1 MTVLWGISFDATP
14 ISGVVVEFVKTARH
28 FRDRGYE
35 VHLDLGYDVKAD
47 KNAFFRPYRDEAVQ
61 LPDWIRLD
69 RVDELSEVPGYDQ
82 EFVATVLREY
92 VRDGAGAHLLPRVH
106 AAADAVAE
114 RLVATWERRG
124 VSFVMVE
131 NGTLPEN
138 ITYTMALYSAI
149 ERYGRRHRLGPF
161 VLWRDHD
168 LMWQSE
174 PGTGKYGTFP
184 YPSTVAP
191 VNSPYIRYVA
201 LHEEAR
207 RRTLEWVPDLRNIT
221 VLPNT
226 FAHTD
231 TDTDTHAAGGEERE
245 RAGFRRHFGIP
256 QDAPLIARFTR
267 IIPQKRIDRDIHLLA
282 RLPERAGDVHL
293 FVAGDTQEAPDE
305 HARLVRLAESLGV
318 AGRVVFGGRLAPHES
333 GVPAAGD
340 EGHSVRDLLAE
351 AQLASFLTS
360 YDYESY
366 GNPVGEAIAS
376 RVPYLTTR
384 YQLYDTVYG
393 DKGFRAPVM
402 ELTDGDLP
410 TAAFV
415 DSVAELILDERKRE
429 QMADFNHRLGKRHF
443 GEDTA
448 GEVLDELFL
457 PPMGERTRMSVV
469 LPVYN
474 EAANLPAVLASLHG
488 QRGPEGPLDR
498 DLYEVVLVDNNSTDD
513 TVAIAR
519 RFAADH
525 PDLALHIVP
534 EPEQGVACARKTGMD
549 FAAQRSRRR
558 AGADPEQRFYLVS
571 ADADCRVDARWL
583 WELLS
588 AMDAGK
594 AAIGVCDY
602 YYEPEHFTGRPRLWD
617 AIQRTLR
624 CRAVTFSLFGG
635 FPDGKGFA
643 VDRDAY
649 EKVGGIEIFYQLQ
662 NGRFVNHLSDDWD
675 FGILVRGSGEDIT
688 YVPASRVEINPR
700 RVNHAIDEVITG
712 RAYGSDGIIVMRDIR
727 IDGVAD
733 GESGGPDGESGGG
746 LGAADG
752 GGTGSEAAS
761 LPETASLPDLTEEE
775 ARQAWEFSVKDFTP
789 KNTILPVL
797 LTPSLLD
804 DDAVAEFF
812 GPSLTERLGR
822 RIAEIT
828 EEMRVVDFTP
838 IHSYKT
844 PSYRLYF
851 EFADEIFA
859 RLRATV
865 GEDIGHPPP
874 LPPCLRDVPQ
884 ERFTEFVRYYCE
896 DRESGEA
903 HNYFGNGG
911 VF

>member
-14 ISGVVVEFVKTARH
+14 ISGLVVEFVKTARL
-28 FRDRGYE
+28 FREQGYR

-47 KNAFFRPYRDEAVQ
+47 KNAFFRPYQDEGSL
-61 LPDWIRLD
+61 LPGWVRLD
-69 RVDELSEVPGYDQ
+69 RIDGIDEIPGYDQ
-82 EFVATVLREY
+82 QLVSAVLREY
-92 VRDGAGAHLLPRVH
+92 IQEGAGEHLLPRMD
-106 AAADAVAE
+106 AAAEMIGE
-114 RLVATWERRG
+114 RIVETWERLD

-138 ITYTMALYSAI
+138 IVYTRALYSAI
-149 ERYGRRHRLGPF
+149 ERYGRRHRLGRY

-174 PGTGKYGTFP
+174 PGIKKYGDFP
-184 YPSTVAP
+184 YPRTVAP
-191 VNSPYIRYVA
+191 VNSPHIHYIA

-207 RRTLEWVPDLRNIT
+207 DKTLEWVPGLENID

-226 FAHTD
+226 FTHTPAVAD
-231 TDTDTHAAGGEERE
+231 RRNSA
-245 RAGFRRHFGIP
+245 FRRDHGIP
-256 QDAPLIARFTR
+256 EDAPLIARCTR
-267 IIPQKRIDRDIHLLA
+267 IIPQKRIDREIHLVAALA
-282 RLPERAGDVHL
+282 DRADVHL
-293 FVAGDTQEAPDE
+293 FVAGDTAESPDE
-305 HARLVRLAESLGV
+305 HAELLHLAESLGV
-318 AGRVVFGGRLAPHES
+318 RDRVVFGGWLAPHEADIGSAS
-333 GVPAAGD
+333 GSCY
-340 EGHSVRDLLAE
+340 SVRDLLAH
-351 AQLASFLTS
+351 ADLVSFLTS

-366 GNPVGEAIAS
+366 GNPIGEAIAS

-402 ELTDGDLP
+402 ELTTGDLP
-410 TAAFV
+410 TQSFV

-429 QMADFNHRLGKRHF
+429 EMADYNHRLGKRHF
-443 GEDTA
+443 GADRA
-448 GEVLDELFL
+448 GELLAELFL
-457 PPMGERTRMSVV
+457 TPMGERTRMSVV

-474 EAANLPAVLASLHG
+474 EADNLPAVLRSLYE
-488 QRGPEGPLDR
+488 QRGENGPLDKS
-498 DLYEVVLVDNNSTDD
+498 LYEVVLVDNNSTDD
-513 TVAIAR
+513 TVKIAR

-525 PDLALHIVP
+525 PDLAVHVVP

-549 FAAQRSRRR
+549 FASQRSARRGPSD
-558 AGADPEQRFYLVS
+558 AEKRFYLVS
-571 ADADCRVDARWL
+571 ADADCRVDEHWL
-583 WELLS
+583 WELLT
-588 AMDAGK
+588 AMESGK

-602 YYEPEHFTGRPRLWD
+602 YYAPEHFTRRPRLWD

-624 CRAVTFSLFGG
+624 CRAVTFALFGG

-643 VDRDAY
+643 VERGAY
-649 EKVGGIEIFYQLQ
+649 DKVGGVEIFYQLQ
-662 NGRFVNHLSDDWD
+662 EGRFVNHLSDDWD
-675 FGILVRGSGEDIT
+675 FGIRVRGSGEDIA
-688 YVPASRVEINPR
+688 YVPGSRVEINPR

-727 IDGVAD
+727 V
-733 GESGGPDGESGGG
+733 
-746 LGAADG
+746 
-752 GGTGSEAAS
+752 
-761 LPETASLPDLTEEE
+761 PETAVDREGDLTEEE
-775 ARQAWEFSVKDFTP
+775 ALQAWEFSIKDFTP

-812 GPSLTERLGR
+812 GPSLAERLGR
-822 RIAEIT
+822 RIAEIKD
-828 EEMRVVDFTP
+828 EMRVVDFTP

-874 LPPCLRDVPQ
+874 LPPCLQDVPP
-884 ERFTEFVRYYCE
+884 ERFTEFVRYFCE

>member
-14 ISGVVVEFVKTARH
+14 ISGVVVEFVKTARL
-28 FRDRGYE
+28 FREQGYG

-47 KNAFFRPYRDEAVQ
+47 KNAFFRPYDDEAAL
-61 LPDWIRLD
+61 LPGWVRLGRVAGLD
-69 RVDELSEVPGYDQ
+69 RVPGYDQ
-82 EFVATVLREY
+82 EFVSAVLREY
-92 VRDGAGAHLLPRVH
+92 VQHGEGAHLLPRVE
-106 AAADAVAE
+106 AAAAAISDRIVE
-114 RLVATWERRG
+114 TWERHD

-138 ITYTMALYSAI
+138 ITYTKALRSAV
-149 ERYGRRHRLGPF
+149 ERYGRRHRLGRF

-184 YPSTVAP
+184 YPRTVAP
-191 VNSPYIRYVA
+191 ANTPYIHYIA

-207 RRTLEWVPDLRNIT
+207 RKTLEWVPDLENID

-226 FAHTD
+226 F
-231 TDTDTHAAGGEERE
+231 THEPALADG
-245 RAGFRRHFGIP
+245 RAPGFRRDFGIP
-256 QDAPLIARFTR
+256 EDAPLIARCTR
-267 IIPQKRIDRDIHLLA
+267 IIPQKRIDRDIHLVA
-282 RLPERAGDVHL
+282 RLAERAPGVRL
-293 FVAGDTQEAPDE
+293 FVAGDTDEAPGE
-305 HARLVRLAESLGV
+305 HARLLDLAESLGV
-318 AGRVVFGGRLAPHES
+318 RDRVVFGGRLAPHEADIGAAS
-333 GVPAAGD
+333 GAGW
-340 EGHSVRDLLAE
+340 SVRDLLAH
-351 AQLASFLTS
+351 ADLASFLTS

-366 GNPVGEAIAS
+366 GNPIGEAIAS

-393 DKGFRAPVM
+393 GKGFRAPVM

-410 TAAFV
+410 TDRFV

-429 QMADFNHRLGKRHF
+429 EMADFNHRLGKRHF
-443 GEDTA
+443 GADRA
-448 GEVLDELFL
+448 GELLAELFL
-457 PPMGERTRMSVV
+457 TPMGERTRMSVV

-474 EAANLPAVLASLHG
+474 EAANLPAVLTSLYE
-488 QRGPEGPLDR
+488 QRGADGPLDKS
-498 DLYEVVLVDNNSTDD
+498 LYEIVLVDNNSTDD
-513 TVAIAR
+513 TVKIAR
-519 RFAADH
+519 GFAAEH

-549 FAAQRSRRR
+549 FASQRSARR
-558 AGADPEQRFYLVS
+558 GPSDSEQRFFLVS
-571 ADADCRVDARWL
+571 ADADCRVDDRWL
-583 WELLS
+583 WELLT
-588 AMDAGK
+588 AMESGK

-602 YYEPEHFTGRPRLWD
+602 YYSPEHFAGRPRLWD

-643 VDRDAY
+643 VEREAY

-675 FGILVRGSGEDIT
+675 FGIRVRGSGEDIA
-688 YVPASRVEINPR
+688 YVPRSRVEINPR

-727 IDGVAD
+727 IPEPEPAEDRDGD
-733 GESGGPDGESGGG
+733 
-746 LGAADG
+746 
-752 GGTGSEAAS
+752 
-761 LPETASLPDLTEEE
+761 DLTEEE
-775 ARQAWEFSVKDFTP
+775 ALQAWEFSIKDFTP

-812 GPSLTERLGR
+812 GPSLAERLGK
-822 RIAEIT
+822 RIAEIK
-828 EEMRVVDFTP
+828 EEMSVVDFTP

-874 LPPCLRDVPQ
+874 LPECLRDVPP

>member
-28 FRDRGYE
+28 FRERGYR

-47 KNAFFRPYRDEAVQ
+47 KNAFFKPYSDEAAL
-61 LPDWIRLD
+61 LPHWIRLD
-69 RVDELSEVPGYDQ
+69 RVAGLDQVPGYDQ
-82 EFVATVLREY
+82 DFVSDVLREC
-92 VRDGAGAHLLPRVH
+92 VQDGAGAHLLPRVE
-106 AAADAVAE
+106 AAAEAISE
-114 RLVATWERRG
+114 RIVETWERLD
-124 VSFVMVE
+124 VSYVLVE

-138 ITYTMALYSAI
+138 ITYTTALRSAV
-149 ERYGRRHRLGPF
+149 ERYGRRRRLGRF

-184 YPSTVAP
+184 YPRTVAP
-191 VNSPYIRYVA
+191 VNSPYIRYLA

-207 RRTLEWVPDLRNIT
+207 TKTLEWVPDLENID

-226 FAHTD
+226 F
-231 TDTDTHAAGGEERE
+231 THAPTVGAGGPPGTPGAFSAPGRE
-245 RAGFRRHFGIP
+245 QQHGSFRRDFGIP
-256 QDAPLIARFTR
+256 EDAPLIARFTR
-267 IIPQKRIDRDIHLLA
+267 IIPQKRIDRDIHLVA
-282 RLPERAGDVHL
+282 RLADRADVHL
-293 FVAGDTQEAPDE
+293 FVAGDTGESPEE
-305 HARLVRLAESLGV
+305 HSRLVRLAESLGV
-318 AGRVVFGGRLAPHES
+318 RDRVVFGGRLAPHEA
-333 GVPAAGD
+333 GAAAARGD
-340 EGHSVRDLLAE
+340 GHSVRDLLAH
-351 AQLASFLTS
+351 ADLASFLTS

-366 GNPVGEAIAS
+366 GNPIGEAIAS

-410 TAAFV
+410 TQSFV

-429 QMADFNHRLGKRHF
+429 EMADFNHRLGERHF
-443 GEDTA
+443 GADRA
-448 GEVLDELFL
+448 GELLTELFL

-474 EAANLPAVLASLHG
+474 EAENLPAVLDSLNG
-488 QRGPEGPLDR
+488 QRGPDGPLDKS
-498 DLYEVVLVDNNSTDD
+498 LYEVVLVDNNSTDE
-513 TVAIAR
+513 TVRIAR
-519 RFAADH
+519 RFAAEH
-525 PDLALHIVP
+525 PDLALHVVP

-549 FAAQRSRRR
+549 FASQRSERRSAPDAER
-558 AGADPEQRFYLVS
+558 RFYLVS
-571 ADADCRVDARWL
+571 ADADCRVDEGWL
-583 WELLS
+583 WELLN
-588 AMDAGK
+588 AMDSGK

-602 YYEPEHFTGRPRLWD
+602 YYAPEHFTTRPRLWD

-624 CRAVTFSLFGG
+624 CRAVTFALFGG

-643 VDRDAY
+643 VTRDAY

-688 YVPASRVEINPR
+688 YVPGSRVEINPR

-727 IDGVAD
+727 P
-733 GESGGPDGESGGG
+733 ESSEDREEGGQ
-746 LGAADG
+746 
-752 GGTGSEAAS
+752 GTAE
-761 LPETASLPDLTEEE
+761 PPDLTPEE
-775 ARQAWEFSVKDFTP
+775 ALQAWEFSVKDFTP

-804 DDAVAEFF
+804 DDAVVEFF
-812 GPSLTERLGR
+812 GPSLAERLGR

-828 EEMRVVDFTP
+828 DEMRVVDFTP

-874 LPPCLRDVPQ
+874 LPECLRDVPP
-884 ERFTEFVRYYCE
+884 ERFAEFVKYYCE

>member
-28 FRDRGYE
+28 FRDRGYK

-47 KNAFFRPYRDEAVQ
+47 KNAFFRPYDDEAAL
-61 LPDWIRLD
+61 LPGWIRLD
-69 RVDELSEVPGYDQ
+69 RVEGLAQVPGYDQ
-82 EFVATVLREY
+82 QFVSDVLREC
-92 VRDGAGAHLLPRVH
+92 VRDGAGEHLLPRVE
-106 AAADAVAE
+106 AAAEAISE
-114 RLVATWERRG
+114 RIVETWERLG

-138 ITYTMALYSAI
+138 ITYTKALYSAI
-149 ERYGRRHRLGPF
+149 ARYGERHRLGRF

-184 YPSTVAP
+184 YPRTVAP
-191 VNSPYIRYVA
+191 VNSPHIRYIA

-207 RRTLEWVPDLRNIT
+207 NRTLEWVPDLDAID

-226 FAHTD
+226 FSHTPAVEARAWSGSGD
-231 TDTDTHAAGGEERE
+231 GDGDATGRDWRDGDGAGRVAGRGGGQ
-245 RAGFRRHFGIP
+245 RGGFREEFGIP
-256 QDAPLIARFTR
+256 DDAPLIARFTR
-267 IIPQKRIDRDIHLLA
+267 IIPQKRIDRDIHLVA
-282 RLPERAGDVHL
+282 RLADRADVRL
-293 FVAGDTQEAPDE
+293 FVAGDTAESPEE
-305 HARLVRLAESLGV
+305 HERLVRLAESLGV
-318 AGRVVFGGRLAPHES
+318 RDRVVFGGRLAPHEA
-333 GVPAAGD
+333 GVGAAR
-340 EGHSVRDLLAE
+340 GHGYSVRDLLAH
-351 AQLASFLTS
+351 ADVASFLTS

-366 GNPVGEAIAS
+366 GNPIGEAIAS

-410 TAAFV
+410 TQTFV
-415 DSVAELILDERKRE
+415 DGVAELILDERKRE
-429 QMADFNHRLGKRHF
+429 EMADFNHRLGERHF
-443 GEDTA
+443 GEDRA
-448 GEVLDELFL
+448 GELLSELLL
-457 PPMGERTRMSVV
+457 PPMGEATRMSVV

-474 EAANLPAVLASLHG
+474 EAENLPAVLASLHG
-488 QRGPEGPLDR
+488 QRGAHGPLDKS
-498 DLYEVVLVDNNSTDD
+498 LYEVVLVDNNSTDD
-513 TVAIAR
+513 TVSIAR
-519 RFAADH
+519 RFAAEH

-549 FAAQRSRRR
+549 FASQRSVRREQ
-558 AGADPEQRFYLVS
+558 ADAERRFYLVS
-571 ADADCRVDARWL
+571 ADADCRVDERWL
-583 WELLS
+583 WELLT
-588 AMDAGK
+588 AMDSGK

-602 YYEPEHFTGRPRLWD
+602 YYAPEHFTGRPRLWD

-624 CRAVTFSLFGG
+624 CRAVTFALFGG

-727 IDGVAD
+727 VS
-733 GESGGPDGESGGG
+733 EP
-746 LGAADG
+746 AADSDP
-752 GGTGSEAAS
+752 GGTA
-761 LPETASLPDLTEEE
+761 PQDLTEEE
-775 ARQAWEFSVKDFTP
+775 ARQAWEFSIKDFTP

-797 LTPSLLD
+797 LTPSLLAE
-804 DDAVAEFF
+804 DAVVEFF
-812 GPSLTERLGR
+812 GASLAERLGR

-828 EEMRVVDFTP
+828 DEMRMTDFTP

-874 LPPCLRDVPQ
+874 LPECLRDVP
-884 ERFTEFVRYYCE
+884 EDRFTEFVRYFCE

>member
-14 ISGVVVEFVKTARH
+14 ISGVVVEFVKTARI
-28 FRDRGYE
+28 FREQGYR

-47 KNAFFRPYRDEAVQ
+47 KNAFFRPYADEASL
-61 LPDWIRLD
+61 LPGWVRLG
-69 RVDELSEVPGYDQ
+69 RVEGLDQVPGYDQ
-82 EFVATVLREY
+82 QFVSDVLSEY
-92 VRDGAGAHLLPRVH
+92 VGDGEGARLLPRIE
-106 AAADAVAE
+106 AAAQAIGDRIVE
-114 RLVATWERRG
+114 TWERHD

-138 ITYTMALYSAI
+138 ITYTRALRSAI
-149 ERYGRRHRLGPF
+149 ERYGKRHRLGRF

-184 YPSTVAP
+184 YPRTVAP
-191 VNSPYIRYVA
+191 VNSPYIHYIA
-201 LHEEAR
+201 LHDEAR
-207 RRTLEWVPDLRNIT
+207 RKTLEWVPDLENID

-226 FAHTD
+226 F
-231 TDTDTHAAGGEERE
+231 THAPAVPSERP
-245 RAGFRRHFGIP
+245 AGFRADFGIP
-256 QDAPLIARFTR
+256 EDAPLIARCTR

-282 RLPERAGDVHL
+282 RRAERARGARL
-293 FVAGDTQEAPDE
+293 FVAGDTEEAPGE
-305 HARLVRLAESLGV
+305 HTRLLHLAETLGV
-318 AGRVVFGGRLAPHES
+318 SDRVVFGGRLAPHEADIGAAS
-333 GVPAAGD
+333 GDGW
-340 EGHSVRDLLAE
+340 SVRDLLAH
-351 AQLASFLTS
+351 ADLASFLTS

-366 GNPVGEAIAS
+366 GNPIGEAIAS

-410 TAAFV
+410 TEPFV

-429 QMADFNHRLGKRHF
+429 EMADFNHRLGERHF
-443 GEDTA
+443 GADRA
-448 GEVLDELFL
+448 GELLAELFL
-457 PPMGERTRMSVV
+457 TPMGEHTRMSVV

-474 EAANLPAVLASLHG
+474 EAANLPDVLTSLYE
-488 QRGPEGPLDR
+488 QRGADGPLDKS
-498 DLYEVVLVDNNSTDD
+498 LYEIVLVDNNSTDD
-513 TVAIAR
+513 TVKIAR
-519 RFAADH
+519 RFAAEH

-549 FAAQRSRRR
+549 FASQRSARR
-558 AGADPEQRFYLVS
+558 GPPDSEKRFYLVS
-571 ADADCRVDARWL
+571 ADADCRVDERWL
-583 WELLS
+583 WELLT
-588 AMDAGK
+588 AMESGK

-602 YYEPEHFTGRPRLWD
+602 YYSPEHFTGRPRLWD

-643 VDRDAY
+643 VEREAY

-675 FGILVRGSGEDIT
+675 FGILVRGSGEDIA
-688 YVPASRVEINPR
+688 YVPGSRVEINPR
-700 RVNHAIDEVITG
+700 RVNHALDEVITG

-727 IDGVAD
+727 MPEPTPDRG
-733 GESGGPDGESGGG
+733 GE
-746 LGAADG
+746 
-752 GGTGSEAAS
+752 
-761 LPETASLPDLTEEE
+761 DLTEEE
-775 ARQAWEFSVKDFTP
+775 ALQAWEFSVKDFTP

-804 DDAVAEFF
+804 DDAVIEFF
-812 GPSLTERLGR
+812 GPSLAERLGQ
-822 RIAEIT
+822 RIAEIK

-865 GEDIGHPPP
+865 GEDIGYPPP
-874 LPPCLRDVPQ
+874 LPECLRDVPP
-884 ERFTEFVRYYCE
+884 ERFTEFVRYFCE